1 MIDKKQKKFIKILT
15 VFIIISITVAY
26 IGYNLSTEP
35 NNIKTVNSNNIP
47 KIMEEDQCIMG
58 KFYDNITQHG
68 IKSEF
73 LIIAH
78 IPNRYY
84 HPKVQVF
91 LTISTY
97 KIGQKLNFP
106 ISDTSIVINNINM
119 HINNNKTS
127 DTSSTYICNY
137 SIGQPIGFNLPR
149 YGNNSINL
157 SFSITPVYEINFVHY
172 SGKAKQVDFR
182 FNLTGIRT
190 T

>member
-1 MIDKKQKKFIKILT
+1 M
-15 VFIIISITVAY
+15 IIISITVSY

-47 KIMEEDQCIMG
+47 KIMEIDQYIIG

-73 LIIAH
+73 LIIVH
-78 IPNRYY
+78 IPDRYY
-84 HPKVQVF
+84 TPKVQIF

-106 ISDTSIVINNINM
+106 VTSTSLVINNINM
-119 HINNNKTS
+119 YINNNKTS
-127 DTSSTYICNY
+127 YISSTHICNY
-137 SIGQPIGFNLPR
+137 SIRQPIGFNLPR

-157 SFSITPVYEINFVHY
+157 SFNIIPIYEMYFLHY
-172 SGKAKQVDFR
+172 NGKAKNVDFR
-182 FNLTGIRT
+182 FNLTGIHIT
-190 T
+190 SKEGLS